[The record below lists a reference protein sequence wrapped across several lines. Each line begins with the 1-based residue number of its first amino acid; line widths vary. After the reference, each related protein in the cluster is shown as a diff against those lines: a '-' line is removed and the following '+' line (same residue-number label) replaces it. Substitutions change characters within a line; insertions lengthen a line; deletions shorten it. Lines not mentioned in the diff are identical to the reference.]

1 MFDLHEKSCTLRHVN
16 GRHEKH
22 GEDDVLACDLK
33 FKGDFDGGIL
43 AEFHP
48 TLRSMMFMK
57 SAGGDLADQGS
68 DTPTALRFPNLVQ
81 PIKFTDEIVGAT
93 VTLDYGIKPLVFDTA
108 NVNEFKVECNE
119 GGTVT
124 VTFRVQVRPTEEQL
138 AKLFALLDTSVPVTI
153 TPPEEKLA
161 DDLKKA
167 A

>member
-1 MFDLHEKSCTLRHVN
+1 MFDLSKKACFLAHCN

-48 TLRSMMFMK
+48 TLRSLMYAK
-57 SAGGDLADQGS
+57 HEGGDLADQGS
-68 DTPTALRFPNLVQ
+68 DTPTQLRFSNLVQ
-81 PIKFTDEIVGAT
+81 PLKFTDEIVGAT
-93 VTLDYGIKPLVFDTA
+93 VTLEYGLKPLVFDTA

>member
-1 MFDLHEKSCTLRHVN
+1 MFDLNQKSCTLGHVN

-33 FKGDFDGGIL
+33 FKGDFDSGIL

-48 TLRSMMFMK
+48 TLRSLMYAK
-57 SAGGDLADQGS
+57 HEGGDLADQGS
-68 DTPTALRFPNLVQ
+68 DTPTQLRFTNLVQ
-81 PIKFTDEIVGAT
+81 PLKFTNEIVGAT
-93 VTLDYGIKPLVFDTA
+93 VTLEYGLKPLVFDTA

>member
-1 MFDLHEKSCTLRHVN
+1 MFDLSKKACFLAHCN

-48 TLRSMMFMK
+48 TLRSLMYAK
-57 SAGGDLADQGS
+57 HEGGDLADQGS
-68 DTPTALRFPNLVQ
+68 DTPTQLRFTNLVQ
-81 PIKFTDEIVGAT
+81 PLKFTNEIVGAT
-93 VTLDYGIKPLVFDTA
+93 VTLEYGLKPIVFDTA